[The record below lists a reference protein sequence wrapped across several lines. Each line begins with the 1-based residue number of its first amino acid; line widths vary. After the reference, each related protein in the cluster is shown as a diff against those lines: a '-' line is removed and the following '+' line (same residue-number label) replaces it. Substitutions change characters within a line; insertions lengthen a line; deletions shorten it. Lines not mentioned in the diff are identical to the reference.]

1 VETLL
6 KRCDD
11 AGDAAVGKLSGRKS
25 AIIRLV
31 KPFCDIYNLLRSGD
45 LLIDMPM
52 YDEACSLYTMSL

>member
-11 AGDAAVGKLSGRKS
+11 AGDAAVGKLAGRKS

-31 KPFCDIYNLLRSGD
+31 KPFYDIYNLLRSGD

-52 YDEACSLYTMSL
+52 YDEACSSYTMSL